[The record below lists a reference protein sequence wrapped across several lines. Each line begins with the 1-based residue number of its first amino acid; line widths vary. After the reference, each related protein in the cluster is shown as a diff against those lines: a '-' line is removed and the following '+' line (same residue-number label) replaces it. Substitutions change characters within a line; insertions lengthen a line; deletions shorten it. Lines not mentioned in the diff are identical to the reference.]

1 MILGYLLHFMPR
13 TYKDFVIERYTY
25 TPGIVKVVLA
35 VLLIIVVYQI
45 QQAESVPFIYTD
57 Y

>member
-1 MILGYLLHFMPR
+1 MPR
-13 TYKDFVIERYTY
+13 TYKDFVIERYTH
-25 TPGIVKVVLA
+25 TPNIVKVVLA
-35 VLLIIVVYQI
+35 VILIIVVYQI